1 MTEGRERPATHPR
14 RIGSVAPPPASA
26 VLDTAHLGDIEGA
39 FGRISVGET
48 EHARTW
54 KTRLLTLLAIVGPGI
69 IVMVGDNDAGGVA
82 TYAQAGQNYG
92 YSLLWV
98 LVLLVPVLIVNQEM
112 VVRLGAVTGVGH
124 ARLINERFG
133 RGWGW
138 FSVGDLFLL
147 NFLTIVTEFIGI
159 SLAAQ
164 YIGISKYVVVP
175 VSAVALVAIMASG
188 SFRRWERAMFVFIAV
203 TLLQIPMLLMS
214 HPQWGHAAKSLVM
227 PSISGGVS
235 SDAVLLIIAIV
246 GTTVAPWQL
255 FFQQSNVV
263 DKRITPRFIGYERA
277 DTVLGAFVVVIGA
290 AALVMTG
297 EWAARSTN
305 TVGGFIDAGATAH
318 LLGEHTGTLG
328 SIFAI
333 VLMDASI
340 IGAAAVTLATSY
352 AFGDVFGL
360 KHSLHRGFADAKQ
373 FYLSYTAMVALAAAI
388 VLIPG
393 APLGLIT
400 TAVQA
405 LAGLLLPSASVFL
418 LLLCNDREVL
428 GPWVNRSWLNW
439 VAGLIVGTLLLLS
452 GILMATTL
460 FPSLDVVTVAGY
472 LALSLVVLA
481 AAAAPALRWLTRRQ
495 PAPPAARLPVRGVD
509 RNAWRM
515 PPLTLLEPVTWS
527 AGTRLAMIALRAYLV
542 IGAAAIGGQGNT
554 TQPLSCSLTGHLAVP
569 LETLWIAHRV
579 VKDEPRG
586 LPGIFLAQRVGQ
598 PVPRRLGGK
607 DGDMLVA
614 DLGGHAGKVPGLLL
628 LTNPGGCALEPGL
641 VPDERV
647 VGCAAVEGHAG
658 PHHFPLLVTLFVAVA
673 DDGHHR
679 HDHRKVRRRP
689 SRLSRSFGDVRQ
701 DVPGDIARLADRMH
715 VHPVG
720 HFARHPQHPRID
732 RCDIDFRIWRLDGT
746 RAPLRGDEIEVVEVA
761 VVIERPGSKRREAR
775 LDGEQVV
782 AQPRTRPLERD
793 AVAPDDVGAH
803 LGAQTQPE
811 IPASCLL
818 KLPGRGRRDERTA
831 REGHRDP
838 RGQLEAGSGLRRHGG
853 VQVGRTARL
862 GEQQTGEPRGLRT
875 PGQVADLVER
885 LRDRHRVDVHG
896 PEPIRPLLGHHRTVL
911 AR

>member
-1 MTEGRERPATHPR
+1 MSTSAGKPVRPT
-14 RIGSVAPPPASA
+14 APSA
-26 VLDTAHLGDIEGA
+26 VLDSAHLGDIEGA
-39 FGRISVGET
+39 FGRIKLSEVD
-48 EHARTW
+48 HPRTW

-69 IVMVGDNDAGGVA
+69 IVMVGDNDAGGIA

-98 LVLLVPVLIVNQEM
+98 LLLLIPVLIVNQEM

-159 SLAAQ
+159 SLAAD

-175 VSAVALVAIMASG
+175 ISAVALVAIMASG

-214 HPQWGHAAKSLVM
+214 NPQWAHVAKSFVV

-263 DKRITPRFIGYERA
+263 DKRITPRFMGYERA
-277 DTVLGAFVVVIGA
+277 DTVIGAFVVIVGA
-290 AALVMTG
+290 AALVITG
-297 EWAARSTN
+297 EWAGRSTD
-305 TVGGFIDAGATAH
+305 TVGGFTDAGAIAH
-318 LLGEHTGTLG
+318 LLGHHSGVLG

-373 FYLSYTAMVALAAAI
+373 FYLSYTAMVVLAAVI

-428 GPWVNRSWLNW
+428 GPWINRPWLNW
-439 VAGLIVGTLLLLS
+439 IAGLIVGTLLLLS

-460 FPSLDVVTVAGY
+460 FPHIDVVAVAEY
-472 LALSLVVLA
+472 LTLALVALVA
-481 AAAAPALRWLTRRQ
+481 AAVPALRWMARRQ
-495 PAPPAARLPVRGVD
+495 PARPSAPPPARPVD
-509 RNAWRM
+509 RDTWRM

-527 AGTRLAMIALRAYLV
+527 PGTRLGMIALRSYLV
-542 IGAAAIGGQGNT
+542 IGA
-554 TQPLSCSLTGHLAVP
+554 LLL
-569 LETLWIAHRV
+569 V
-579 VKDEPRG
+579 VK
-586 LPGIFLAQRVGQ
+586 AVQ
-598 PVPRRLGGK
+598 LG
-607 DGDMLVA
+607 
-614 DLGGHAGKVPGLLL
+614 
-628 LTNPGGCALEPGL
+628 
-641 VPDERV
+641 R
-647 VGCAAVEGHAG
+647 
-658 PHHFPLLVTLFVAVA
+658 
-673 DDGHHR
+673 
-679 HDHRKVRRRP
+679 
-689 SRLSRSFGDVRQ
+689 
-701 DVPGDIARLADRMH
+701 
-715 VHPVG
+715 
-720 HFARHPQHPRID
+720 
-732 RCDIDFRIWRLDGT
+732 
-746 RAPLRGDEIEVVEVA
+746 
-761 VVIERPGSKRREAR
+761 
-775 LDGEQVV
+775 
-782 AQPRTRPLERD
+782 
-793 AVAPDDVGAH
+793 
-803 LGAQTQPE
+803 
-811 IPASCLL
+811 
-818 KLPGRGRRDERTA
+818 
-831 REGHRDP
+831 
-838 RGQLEAGSGLRRHGG
+838 
-853 VQVGRTARL
+853 
-862 GEQQTGEPRGLRT
+862 
-875 PGQVADLVER
+875 
-885 LRDRHRVDVHG
+885 
-896 PEPIRPLLGHHRTVL
+896 
-911 AR
+911 